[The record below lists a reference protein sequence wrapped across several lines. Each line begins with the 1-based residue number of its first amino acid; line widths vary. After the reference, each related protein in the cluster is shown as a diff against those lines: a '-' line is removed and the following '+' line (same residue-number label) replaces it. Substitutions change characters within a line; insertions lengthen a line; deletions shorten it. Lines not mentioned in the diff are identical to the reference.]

1 MAIALTAERIFDGEK
16 FYMDSAV
23 LVEKGKVLSVISR
36 EEILPGDEVKNL
48 GDKIIAPAFLDLQI
62 YGAHGKMF
70 SQDLDSASISAT
82 NDYCR
87 AGGASSFMITMA
99 TNSMENFYKGIDA
112 VKKYWEE
119 GGKGCLGLHMEGP
132 YLNPEKKGAHIE
144 RYIKKPTVEEINE
157 IIKRGEGIVK
167 MITIAPEF
175 FDLQMVR
182 QLKEAGMLVSA
193 GHTNATYQ
201 QAMDGFD
208 SGIPV
213 ATHLFNAMSSF
224 MHRAPGMVGAILD
237 HPIARASIVCDGI
250 HVDYAAVRVAHR
262 IMQNRLFFITDAVT
276 EVSGGEYPHMY
287 KGDRYVMPDGTLSGS
302 SLTMFKCIQNAVN
315 HARVPLDVALSMA
328 TATPASLLAEEI
340 KLGKIQE
347 GFPAEFAV
355 MDNALESVDLLT
367 F

>member
-1 MAIALTAERIFDGEK
+1 MAIALTAEKIFDGEK
-16 FYMDSAV
+16 FFMDSAI
-23 LVEKGKVLSVISR
+23 LVENGKVLSLISK
-36 EEILPGDEVKNL
+36 EEILPGVEIKNL

-70 SQDLDSASISAT
+70 SQDLDSASIAAT

-87 AGGASSFMITMA
+87 EGGASSFMITMA
-99 TNSMENFYKGIDA
+99 TNSMENFYKGIQA

-119 GGKGCLGLHMEGP
+119 RGKGCLGLHMEGP
-132 YLNPEKKGAHIE
+132 FLNPEKKGAHIE
-144 RYIKKPTVEEINE
+144 RYIKKPTAEEINE

-175 FDLQMVR
+175 FDLQMVK
-182 QLKEAGMLVSA
+182 QLKEAGILVSA

-224 MHRAPGMVGAILD
+224 MHRAPGMAGAILD
-237 HPIARASIVCDGI
+237 HPVAKASIVCDGI

-276 EVSGGEYPHMY
+276 EVTEGEYPHLY

-302 SLTMFKCIQNAVN
+302 SLTIFKCIRNAVD
-315 HARVPLDVALSMA
+315 HARIPLDAALSMA
-328 TATPASLLAEEI
+328 TATPASLLGDDV

-347 GFPAEFAV
+347 GYTAEFAV
-355 MDNALESVDLLT
+355 MDNELESVELFTL
-367 F
+367 